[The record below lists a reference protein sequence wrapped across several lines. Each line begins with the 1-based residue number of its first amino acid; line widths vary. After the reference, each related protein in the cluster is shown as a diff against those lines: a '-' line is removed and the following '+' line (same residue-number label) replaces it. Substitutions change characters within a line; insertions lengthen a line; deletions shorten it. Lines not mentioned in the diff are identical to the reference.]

1 MIKLLIILLPMTCFA
16 GVDMDKIYKATM
28 SYNTA
33 RRYKDNLEDYIINKI
48 DEKTITS
55 MSIFYKILNTKK
67 LSVQIKRKDIRYY
80 IEFKPDVLAVK
91 FTKEF

>member
-1 MIKLLIILLPMTCFA
+1 
-16 GVDMDKIYKATM
+16 MDKIYKATM